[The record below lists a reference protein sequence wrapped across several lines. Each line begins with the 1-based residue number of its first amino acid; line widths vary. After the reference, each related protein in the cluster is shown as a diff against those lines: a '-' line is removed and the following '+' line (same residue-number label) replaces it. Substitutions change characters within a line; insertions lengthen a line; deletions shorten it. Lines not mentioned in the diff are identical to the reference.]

1 MTGMFSFTDFVQEDS
16 KIIQTE
22 KNSGLT
28 SNGIQTFDLC
38 VWSTAM
44 VTQKSGCESK
54 TSLNLFRLLLAAA
67 KVVFITVM
75 IFFTYN
81 MLLTSL
87 QVW

>member
-1 MTGMFSFTDFVQEDS
+1 MPGTFSFTDFTQEDS

-38 VWSTAM
+38 IWNTAM
-44 VTQKSGCESK
+44 GTQRLGCESK
-54 TSLNLFRLLLAAA
+54 TSLSLFRLLLAAA
-67 KVVFITVM
+67 KVAFITVM